1 MGEREERNI
10 GKKEGVR
17 ERREEELKK
26 RHTTLRTKAQS
37 KRT

>member
-17 ERREEELKK
+17 ERREEEFKK
-26 RHTTLRTKAQS
+26 RYIIFRIKV
-37 KRT
+37 